1 MSNTA
6 TTPARAIP
14 ERPALAPWYRLI
26 AVDGRLLLEHGG
38 SVITFEGKAAS
49 LLLPSLIPL
58 LDGSRT
64 VDEIVDAIGATV
76 APATHRALTLM
87 ADKGALLDGRQP
99 STADGPAS
107 EAAIFTAA
115 TGGPTPAQAFE
126 SLSAGEVSV
135 AGTSST
141 AEEIVR
147 ILEATG
153 LRLVRTVGMHEA
165 GDVDGLLVAAPNEE
179 ERAQLASVNT
189 RRLELVQPWL
199 QIVPNDGR
207 FVVIG
212 PLFVPASSACHT
224 CYRIRRGACSGVE
237 NDFDAIDGGGLR
249 AASPHPLVAVAG
261 GIAAV
266 LALRWLAWADPTLP
280 GRFYVLETGVVLG
293 LGYHQV
299 LRVPR
304 CPSCGIGSA
313 PMPTPWFNE
322 KARGG

>member
-6 TTPARAIP
+6 PTPADAIP
-14 ERPALAPWYRLI
+14 ERPALAPWYRLT
-26 AVDGRLLLEHGG
+26 AADGRLLLEHGG
-38 SVITFEGKAAS
+38 SVISFEGKAAS

-64 VDEIVDAIGATV
+64 VDEIVDAIGTAV
-76 APATHRALTLM
+76 APATRRALTLM
-87 ADKGALLDGRQP
+87 ADKGALLEGRQP

-107 EAAIFTAA
+107 EAAIFAA
-115 TGGPTPAQAFE
+115 ETGGPSPAQVLAT
-126 SLSAGEVSV
+126 LALGEVSV

-153 LRLVRTVGMHEA
+153 LRPVRTVGMREA
-165 GDVDGLLVAAPNEE
+165 GHVDGLLVAAPNEE
-179 ERAQLASVNT
+179 ERAELTSVNT
-189 RRLELVQPWL
+189 RRLELVRPWL
-199 QIVPNDGR
+199 QILPHDGR
-207 FVVIG
+207 FVVVG
-212 PLFVPASSACHT
+212 PLFAPPSSACHT
-224 CYRIRRGACSGVE
+224 CYRLRRGACSGFE
-237 NDFDAIDGGGLR
+237 SDFDAIEGEELR
-249 AASPHPLVAVAG
+249 AASPAPLVAVAG
-261 GIAAV
+261 GIAAA

-280 GRFYVLETGVVLG
+280 GRFYTLETGAVLG

-322 KARGG
+322 KARGD